1 MIRFS
6 NISKQYLT
14 EEGEV
19 EVYRDFSETIEDGE
33 FVTLI
38 GHSGSGKT
46 TLLKLILKE
55 IEPDSGEITVD
66 GQDLSKMDRKKIPF
80 YRRNIGVI
88 FQDFRLMQNETV
100 YENLSGAV
108 IATGGSGKEAEKK
121 IIDVLTMLGIDNLH
135 KRYPKEISGG
145 QQQKVCLARAMINNP
160 RVLLADEPTGNL
172 DPASSREII
181 DLLKVMNDHG
191 TTIIMATN
199 DSQVMNTKGSRI
211 IDLDRILNH
220 KDPEVM

>member
-172 DPASSREII
+172 DPASSRELI

>member
-100 YENLSGAV
+100 YENLAGAV

-172 DPASSREII
+172 DPASSRELI

>member
-100 YENLSGAV
+100 YENLAGAV

-160 RVLLADEPTGNL
+160 RVVLADEPTGNL
-172 DPASSREII
+172 DPASSRELI